1 MATLYKV
8 TDGSDHSPN
17 SQSKIPRDIRSDMH
31 GVVDK
36 IADAT
41 QPAVDRLVIGA
52 HTQVDKVS
60 DAITD
65 VSEQVMDKRKQ
76 LVGKYRSFA
85 ASGRGHVRDY
95 PATSILFAIA
105 AGFGLSKLLGAYK

>member
-1 MATLYKV
+1 MDTINTLM
-8 TDGSDHSPN
+8 DGNVQSRN
-17 SQSKIPRDIRSDMH
+17 VQSKIPRDIRSDMH

-52 HTQVDKVS
+52 HTQVDKMS
-60 DAITD
+60 DAIND
-65 VSEQVMDKRKQ
+65 VSEQVVDKRKQ
-76 LVGKYRSFA
+76 LAAKYRSFA